1 MQRQKEMTKTE
12 KWNPPN
18 PACNYKHHLGVY
30 IDFIIFYL
38 MSFEINWEHSGD
50 DFI

>member
-1 MQRQKEMTKTE
+1 MQRQNERKKE

-18 PACNYKHHLGVY
+18 SACNYKHHLGVY

-38 MSFEINWEHSGD
+38 MSFEINSEYFGD